1 LMNHASFP
9 RTIQRLQLSWF
20 PRMKKWRS
28 PSTPSNSSRCPV
40 LGAKEQ
46 TPIRYTEQQIDPSC
60 ENSMHFQRRTE
71 QLAISFIDV
80 LELLFEP
87 DCFDPDFLDERE
99 RSTDW
104 RRASIRSTTSPPVSS
119 SSSSSG
125 KVSSRSRVSPDSI
138 FASMSFFS
146 SSW

>member
-1 LMNHASFP
+1 MNHESFP
-9 RTIQRLQLSWF
+9 QTLQQLLLSWSQ
-20 PRMKKWRS
+20 RMKKWRS
-28 PSTPSNSSRCPV
+28 PSKPSNSSRCPV
-40 LGAKEQ
+40 LGAKEP
-46 TPIRYTEQQIDPSC
+46 TPIRFLEQQLDTGC
-60 ENSMHFQRRTE
+60 ENRMLFQSRTG
-71 QLAISFIDV
+71 QLAFFFVDF
-80 LELLFEP
+80 LELLFES
-87 DCFDPDFLDERE
+87 DFFDPDFLDERE

>member
-1 LMNHASFP
+1 LEP
-9 RTIQRLQLSWF
+9 
-20 PRMKKWRS
+20 
-28 PSTPSNSSRCPV
+28 
-40 LGAKEQ
+40 
-46 TPIRYTEQQIDPSC
+46 
-60 ENSMHFQRRTE
+60 
-71 QLAISFIDV
+71 QLAAGRANSRHAQGRTGQLAFFVVDF
-80 LELLFEP
+80 LELLFEA
-87 DCFDPDFLDERE
+87 DFFDPDFLDERE